1 MQKPII
7 ILGAGGHAKVLID
20 ALQLQLANIVGIT
33 DPDPE
38 LHGKDV
44 MGIPIIGDDNSILQY
59 GVNDIMLVNGL
70 GKVNRSSKRMQIY
83 DTFKE
88 RGYIFTRVIH
98 ASAVISPGAYLAE
111 GVHVMAGAV
120 IQTLG
125 TIGVNTIIN
134 TRASIDH
141 ECIIGDHVHIA
152 PGTSISGG
160 VKIGDNVLIGAGAT
174 IIQGI
179 HVGAGSIV
187 GAGAV
192 VTKDV
197 MEGVIVMGTPARVV
211 KTSIKVQI
219 NNT

>member
-1 MQKPII
+1 MIQKPII

-20 ALQLQLANIVGIT
+20 ALQCQSTNIIGIT

-44 MGIPIIGDDNSILQY
+44 MGIPIIGDDNLILEY

-70 GKVNRSSKRMQIY
+70 GKVNRSNKRMQIY

-98 ASAVISPGAYLAE
+98 PSAEISPRANLAE
-111 GVHVMAGAV
+111 GVHVMAGAI
-120 IQTLG
+120 IQTLA

-134 TRASIDH
+134 TRASIEH

-152 PGTSISGG
+152 PGATISGG
-160 VKIGDNVLIGAGAT
+160 VKIGDSVLIGAGAT

-179 HVGAGSIV
+179 HVGVGSIV

-192 VTKDV
+192 VIKDV
-197 MEGVIVMGTPARVV
+197 REGVTVMGIPARTV
-211 KTSIKVQI
+211 KK
-219 NNT
+219 

>member
-1 MQKPII
+1 MIQKPII

-20 ALQLQLANIVGIT
+20 ALQRQSVNILGIT

-44 MGIPIIGDDNSILQY
+44 MGIPIIGDDNFILQY
-59 GVNDIMLVNGL
+59 GVNDIVLVNGL
-70 GKVNRSSKRMQIY
+70 GKVNRSIKRMQVY

-98 ASAVISPGAYLAE
+98 PSAVISSGACIAE

-120 IQTLG
+120 IQTLA

-134 TRASIDH
+134 TRASVDH

-152 PGTSISGG
+152 PGATVSGG
-160 VKIGDNVLIGAGAT
+160 VEIGDNVLMGAGAT
-174 IIQGI
+174 IIQGVKLGI
-179 HVGAGSIV
+179 HCIV
-187 GAGAV
+187 VAGAV
-192 VTKDV
+192 VIRDV
-197 MEGVIVMGTPARVV
+197 PDGATVMGVPARVV
-211 KTSIKVQI
+211 EHHRNQS
-219 NNT
+219 

>member
-20 ALQLQLANIVGIT
+20 ALQYQSANILGVT

-59 GVNDIMLVNGL
+59 GVNDIMLVNGM
-70 GKVNRSSKRMQIY
+70 GKVNCSNKRMQIY
-83 DTFKE
+83 QTFKE
-88 RGYIFTRVIH
+88 RGYIFAKVIH
-98 ASAVISPGAYLAE
+98 PSAVISTGVYLAE
-111 GVHVMAGAV
+111 GVHIMAGAI
-120 IQTLG
+120 IQTLA

-152 PGTSISGG
+152 PGATISGG

-174 IIQGI
+174 VIHGI
-179 HVGAGSIV
+179 HVGASSIV

-192 VTKDV
+192 VKKDIPD
-197 MEGVIVMGTPARVV
+197 GVTVMGVPAKVV
-211 KTSIKVQI
+211 K
-219 NNT
+219 

>member
-1 MQKPII
+1 MIQKPII

-20 ALQLQLANIVGIT
+20 TLQRQSANILGVT

-44 MGIPIIGDDNSILQY
+44 MGIPIIGNDNSILQY
-59 GVNDIMLVNGL
+59 GVNDIVLVNGL
-70 GKVNRSSKRMQIY
+70 GKVNRSNKRIQIY
-83 DTFKE
+83 DTFKK

-98 ASAVISPGAYLAE
+98 RSAVISPGAYLAE
-111 GVHVMAGAV
+111 GVHIMAGAI
-120 IQTLG
+120 IQTLA

-134 TRASIDH
+134 TRASVDH

-152 PGTSISGG
+152 PGATISGG
-160 VKIGDNVLIGAGAT
+160 VEIGDSVLVGAGAT

-179 HVGAGSIV
+179 HVGASSIV

-192 VTKDV
+192 VTEDV
-197 MEGVIVMGTPARVV
+197 REGVTVMGIPARVV
-211 KTSIKVQI
+211 KTSSTV
-219 NNT
+219 